1 MNDDGVRKR
10 LTNCFRAVFPR
21 VPENKIQNATAATVG
36 DWDSVS
42 AITLMTVIEEEFQ
55 VQLDLDRLAELDSF
69 ESLAEYLS
77 VNIDRDGRPR
87 R

>member
-1 MNDDGVRKR
+1 MNDVDVRKR

-21 VPENKIQNATAATVG
+21 IPETKIQNATAATVG

-55 VQLDLDRLAELDSF
+55 IQLDFDRLPDLDSF

-77 VNIDRDGRPR
+77 VNPGHDKRLRE
-87 R
+87 